1 MKRKINGYLCE
12 HEKNYSDYRGE
23 RSGKSVYAEQL
34 ALRLSEQPVY
44 MATARIWDEEFRQRV
59 RIHRERR
66 GAQWINIEEEKYLSR
81 HDLTGRTVL
90 VDCVTLW
97 TTNFFFRLYAAT
109 ELSCPESL
117 RHRGK
122 PTGSSRNPAS
132 RVRRCKP

>member
-1 MKRKINGYLCE
+1 MAIFANMKRIILITG
-12 HEKNYSDYRGE
+12 GE

-66 GAQWINIEEEKYLSR
+66 GAQWTNIEEEKYLSR

-97 TTNFFFRLYAAT
+97 
-109 ELSCPESL
+109 
-117 RHRGK
+117 
-122 PTGSSRNPAS
+122 NPAS
-132 RVRRCKP
+132 GGDAANRERRIPAIHFAGGDFYIRNQRNRDGRRID

>member
-1 MKRKINGYLCE
+1 MAIFANMKRIILITG
-12 HEKNYSDYRGE
+12 GE

-66 GAQWINIEEEKYLSR
+66 GAQWTNIEEEKYLSR

-97 TTNFFFRLYAAT
+97 TTNSFSTIRHSRDLRSRIPPTPWKADRLK
-109 ELSCPESL
+109 PES
-117 RHRGK
+117 GK
-122 PTGSSRNPAS
+122 WR
-132 RVRRCKP
+132 RRCKP